1 MKMMLIMSKALNLKF
16 TLPTIQGNANSCFV
30 INHRLRLCNRVGVIE
45 LRTRQLEVFHA
56 VYTQGSI
63 TGAAQ
68 YLHVSQPSIS
78 KVLTHT
84 ENQLGFLLFQ
94 RIKRRLL
101 PTQEA
106 HILFRHADK
115 IHNDLQNINEI
126 TKNLLKHAPGLI
138 RLASTPSIGI
148 NLMPALVAE
157 FCNKY
162 PEVKFET
169 HTLHLDQIEMKINE
183 MNIDIALAY
192 DIDSSEYI
200 ESETVFTGDFVLISP
215 SSINFNSTSVA
226 CLDLVGIPFIK
237 IEGPL
242 SVKLDNYFKEN
253 NFKPNYVTT
262 TDTYQIAKSLVDKGM
277 GITILDQISAT
288 NIDTE
293 GVKTWPLTSPLKF
306 EMKIISS
313 NQKVESILLNNFKSF
328 LTNYNFK
335 L

>member
-1 MKMMLIMSKALNLKF
+1 MKMMPIMSKALIPNF
-16 TLPTIQGNANSCFV
+16 TLTRIPCNTNSCFV
-30 INHRLRLCNRVGVIE
+30 INHRLRLCNYVGVIE

-63 TGAAQ
+63 TRAAQ
-68 YLHVSQPSIS
+68 YLHVSQPSVS

-101 PTQEA
+101 PTPEA
-106 HILFRHADK
+106 HVLFKHADK

-126 TKNLLKHAPGLI
+126 TKNLLKNAPGLI
-138 RLASTPSIGI
+138 RLASTPSIGV

-157 FCNKY
+157 FCKIH
-162 PEVKFET
+162 PEAKFET
-169 HTLHLDQIEMKINE
+169 HTLHLDQIEKKINE
-183 MNIDIALAY
+183 INIDVALAY

-200 ESETVFTGDFVLISP
+200 ESETVFAGDFVLLSP
-215 SSINFNSTSVA
+215 LSIKFNSSAVA
-226 CLDLVGIPFIK
+226 CLDLEGIPFIR

-242 SVKLDNYFKEN
+242 SLKLDDYFNKN

-288 NIDTE
+288 NIDTD
-293 GVKTWPLTSPLKF
+293 GVRTWQLESPLKF
-306 EMKIISS
+306 EMKMVYS
-313 NQKVESILLNNFKSF
+313 NQKVESIVLNNFKSF
-328 LTNYNFK
+328 LTSYNFK

>member
-1 MKMMLIMSKALNLKF
+1 MKMMPIMSKALVSSF
-16 TLPTIQGNANSCFV
+16 TLTTIPCNANSCFV
-30 INHRLRLCNRVGVIE
+30 INHRLRLYNHVGVIE

-68 YLHVSQPSIS
+68 YLHVSQPSVS

-101 PTQEA
+101 PTPEA
-106 HILFRHADK
+106 HILFKHADK

-138 RLASTPSIGI
+138 RLASTPSIGV
-148 NLMPALVAE
+148 NLIPTLVAE
-157 FCNKY
+157 FCKKY

-183 MNIDIALAY
+183 INIDIALAY

-200 ESETVFTGDFVLISP
+200 ESETVFEGDFVLLSP
-215 SSINFNSTSVA
+215 PNIKFNSTAVT
-226 CLDLVGIPFIK
+226 CLDLEGIPFIR

-242 SVKLDNYFKEN
+242 SLKLDNYFKKN

-288 NIDTE
+288 NIDTD
-293 GVKTWPLTSPLKF
+293 GVRTWLLESPLKF
-306 EMKIISS
+306 EMKMVYS
-313 NQKVESILLNNFKSF
+313 NQKVESIVLNNFKSF
-328 LTNYNFK
+328 LASYNFK

>member
-1 MKMMLIMSKALNLKF
+1 MKMMPIMSKALVSSF
-16 TLPTIQGNANSCFV
+16 TLTTIPCNANSCFV
-30 INHRLRLCNRVGVIE
+30 INHRLRLYNHVGVIE

-68 YLHVSQPSIS
+68 YLHVSQPSVS

-101 PTQEA
+101 PTPEA
-106 HILFRHADK
+106 HILFKHADK

-138 RLASTPSIGI
+138 RLASTPSIGV
-148 NLMPALVAE
+148 NLIPTLVAE
-157 FCNKY
+157 FCKKY

-183 MNIDIALAY
+183 INIDIALAY

-200 ESETVFTGDFVLISP
+200 ESETVFEGDFVLLSP
-215 SSINFNSTSVA
+215 PNIKFNSTAVT
-226 CLDLVGIPFIK
+226 CLDLEDIPFIR

-242 SVKLDNYFKEN
+242 SLKLDNYFKKN

-288 NIDTE
+288 NIDTD
-293 GVKTWPLTSPLKF
+293 GVKTWLLESPLKF
-306 EMKIISS
+306 EMKMVYS
-313 NQKVESILLNNFKSF
+313 NQKVESIVLNNFKSF
-328 LTNYNFK
+328 LASYNFK

>member
-1 MKMMLIMSKALNLKF
+1 M
-16 TLPTIQGNANSCFV
+16 
-30 INHRLRLCNRVGVIE
+30 
-45 LRTRQLEVFHA
+45 RTRQLEVFHA

-68 YLHVSQPSIS
+68 YLHVSQPSVS

-101 PTQEA
+101 PTPEA
-106 HILFRHADK
+106 HVLFRHAEK
-115 IHNDLQNINEI
+115 IHNDLQNINEV

-138 RLASTPSIGI
+138 RLASTPSIGV
-148 NLMPALVAE
+148 NLMPSLVAE

-169 HTLHLDQIEMKINE
+169 HTLHLDQIEIKVNE
-183 MNIDIALAY
+183 INIDIALAY

-200 ESETVFTGDFVLISP
+200 ESETIFEGDFVLLSP
-215 SSINFNSTSVA
+215 PNIKFDSSSVA
-226 CLDLVGIPFIK
+226 CHDLENIPFIR

-242 SVKLDNYFKEN
+242 SIKLDNYFKRN

-277 GITILDQISAT
+277 GITILDQISAN
-288 NIDTE
+288 NIDTA
-293 GVKTWPLTSPLKF
+293 GVKTWQLDSPLKF
-306 EMKIISS
+306 EMNMVYS
-313 NQKVESILLNNFKSF
+313 NQKVESIVLNNFKSF
-328 LTNYNFK
+328 LSNYNFK

>member
-1 MKMMLIMSKALNLKF
+1 MMLISSNAIISNF
-16 TLPTIQGNANSCFV
+16 TLPIIQSNAYSCFV
-30 INHRLRLCNRVGVIE
+30 INHRLRLYNHVGVVE

-56 VYTQGSI
+56 VYTHGSI

-68 YLHVSQPSIS
+68 YLHVSQPSVS

-84 ENQLGFLLFQ
+84 EKQLGFLLFQ

-101 PTQEA
+101 PTPEA
-106 HILFRHADK
+106 HVLFRHADK

-126 TKNLLKHAPGLI
+126 TKNLLKNAPGLI
-138 RLASTPSIGI
+138 KLASTPSIGV

-157 FCNKY
+157 FCKKY

-169 HTLHLDQIEMKINE
+169 HTLHLDQIEQKINE
-183 MNIDIALAY
+183 INIDIALAY

-200 ESETVFTGDFVLISP
+200 ESVTVFEGDFVLLSP
-215 SSINFNSTSVA
+215 PSIHFNSTTVS
-226 CLDLVGIPFIK
+226 CSDLEGIPFIR

-242 SVKLDNYFKEN
+242 SVRLDNYFKKN
-253 NFKPNYVTT
+253 NFTPNYVTT
-262 TDTYQIAKSLVDKGM
+262 TDTYQIAKSLVDEEM

-288 NIDTE
+288 NIDTD
-293 GVKTWPLTSPLKF
+293 GVKTWPLESPLKF
-306 EMKIISS
+306 EMKMVYS
-313 NQKVESILLNNFKSF
+313 NQKVESIVLNNFKSF
-328 LTNYNFK
+328 LASYNFK